1 MPVPF
6 HNIPTNLRVPLFYAE
21 IDPSQANT
29 AQVVQRTLIIG
40 QITSAGVA
48 VANVPLR
55 SQGVDDAKAQ
65 GGPGSMLALQT
76 AAYRQNDTS
85 GEVWYLPLADA
96 GGGVLATGSVTF
108 TGPTTAPGV
117 LSLYIGA
124 SLVALAIASGQTA
137 AQIAT
142 AITAAIN
149 ALTDLPVTAA
159 VDGVTTSK
167 VNITA
172 KNKGLAGN
180 DIDIRVNYRG
190 TAAGEATP
198 AGVTV
203 TIVAMANGAT
213 NPTLTTALSNL
224 GDEPFDFIVSP
235 YTDATSM
242 AALTAFLNDTV
253 GRWSWSVQV
262 YGHVFMASRGSYGTL
277 ATFGQALND
286 QHASCV
292 GVYDVPT
299 PSWVW
304 SAAITGAA
312 AVSLRNDPGLPLQFV
327 QIAGVLAPPIAS
339 RFPLSLR
346 NALLYDGIS
355 TYTVDRAG
363 GVAIENLITTYQHT
377 PLSQPDDS
385 YLQVE
390 TLFLLTYVLRR
401 LKSVVLGKYG
411 RKKLAKNGTRFAAG
425 LNIVTPN
432 LIRADIIAE
441 YQAMEQE
448 GYVQDAATFAA
459 NLVVEINATNPN
471 RVDVLWPGDLIK
483 GLRVFALLAQFR

>member
-6 HNIPTNLRVPLFYAE
+6 SNIPTNLRVPLFYAE
-21 IDPSQANT
+21 IDPSKANT

-40 QITSAGVA
+40 QITSAGAA

-55 SQGVDDAKAQ
+55 SLGVDDAKAQ

-76 AAYRQNDTS
+76 AAYRQNDS
-85 GEVWYLPLADA
+85 AGEVWYLPLADV

-108 TGPTTAPGV
+108 TGPTTAAGV
-117 LSLYIGA
+117 LSLYVA
-124 SLVALAIASGQTA
+124 DVLVSLALASGQTA
-137 AQIAT
+137 AQVAT
-142 AITAAIN
+142 AVAAAIT

-167 VNITA
+167 VNISA

-180 DIDIRVNYRG
+180 DIDVRVNYRG
-190 TAAGEATP
+190 TAAGEVLP
-198 AGVTV
+198 AGLGV

-235 YTDATSM
+235 YTDNTSM

-262 YGHVFMASRGSYGTL
+262 YGHVFFVSRGTFGTL
-277 ATFGQALND
+277 GTFGQALND
-286 QHASCV
+286 QHGSCM

-299 PSWVW
+299 PAWVW
-304 SAAITGAA
+304 SAAMTGAA
-312 AVSLRNDPGLPLQFV
+312 AARLRNDPGLPLQGV
-327 QIAGVLAPPIAS
+327 RIAGVSGPPIAS

-346 NALLYDGIS
+346 NTLLYDGIS
-355 TYTVDRAG
+355 TFTVDRAG
-363 GVAIENLITTYQHT
+363 AVSIENLITTYQHT
-377 PLSQPDDS
+377 ALNQPDDS

-401 LKSVVLGKYG
+401 LKAVVLGKYG

-432 LIRADIIAE
+432 LIRADLIAE

-448 GYVQDAATFAA
+448 GYVQDADAFAA
-459 NLVVEINATNPN
+459 GLVVEINADNPN

-483 GLRVFALLAQFR
+483 GLRIFAVLAQFR